1 MKKSELYDLLHD
13 LVGDFPAGVRSNAL
27 DAAREE
33 LEAHEAAQHR
43 VKADGVDRP
52 CINCGLPKSKHD
64 GRAKFCPHHPT
75 AYA

>member
-33 LEAHEAAQHR
+33 LEAHEATQHR
-43 VKADGVDRP
+43 VKADLAYCSCTVQSWDGGNSLCYV
-52 CINCGLPKSKHD
+52 CGLPKTPI
-64 GRAKFCPHHPT
+64 R
-75 AYA
+75 

>member
-33 LEAHEAAQHR
+33 LEAHESTQHR
-43 VKADGVDRP
+43 VQADFSAGRRQP
-52 CINCGLPKSKHD
+52 CTASAEMTVSGPLSAHPKN
-64 GRAKFCPHHPT
+64 R
-75 AYA
+75 